1 MFNDLPERKKKKY
14 EYKDEEAQKLYEKKM
29 MEFSKLVF
37 DLPKKPMD
45 GYKLYLCERLPIL
58 KKENLEEF
66 NEILIKRIAKEW
78 QEKRFLD
85 KSEYEERGKKD
96 KIRFKV
102 QLKEFEEKGYYT
114 KWDEEKEKEYNE
126 PKKRKKHKKKRT
138 EPIKNSVRCKRK
150 RSKSKVIQKSFNDK
164 K

>member
-96 KIRFKV
+96 KIRFKENSRKKDII
-102 QLKEFEEKGYYT
+102 LSGT
-114 KWDEEKEKEYNE
+114 
-126 PKKRKKHKKKRT
+126 KKRKKNIMNLKKEKSTKKR
-138 EPIKNSVRCKRK
+138 EQNL
-150 RSKSKVIQKSFNDK
+150 SKILLDAKERGLKAK
-164 K
+164 